1 LSAFYRWDNGE
12 WDRLSPWDLENIDP
26 GRRPYETGASVQ
38 LLPVEISSTLYTP
51 KTDDWP
57 PQGDRDFECDRISE
71 GISQVMSLPLA
82 KHFSEPVNLEL
93 FPNYA
98 FVVKYPVDLSTIKA
112 RLDHRFYRRAIA
124 VEYDVRRIHTNA
136 LKFNDPEKS
145 DIVRNSSIIT
155 DLCLEIIR
163 NSDLDIKA
171 FYLQLLEKYE
181 VRGIKVKK
189 SVPPNEKRQI
199 EQSSSFALTFTNV
212 VTGSNQTSASVQ
224 KSRPKLVFNSSQGS
238 SSLVSSNR
246 ISVKVSSSFTVDEPI
261 SGN

>member
-1 LSAFYRWDNGE
+1 MSAFYRWDNGE

-38 LLPVEISSTLYTP
+38 LLPIEISSTLYTP

-71 GISQVMSLPLA
+71 GISQVMSLNLA
-82 KHFSEPVNLEL
+82 KHFFEPVNLEL

-112 RLDHRFYRRAIA
+112 RLDHRFYRRASA

-136 LKFNDPEKS
+136 LTFNDPEKS

-181 VRGIKVKK
+181 VSGIKVKK

-212 VTGSNQTSASVQ
+212 VTGSNKTSASVQ

-246 ISVKVSSSFTVDEPI
+246 ISVKVSSSFAVDEPI